1 MTDDS
6 LSRMTQAMGFREEQP
21 CDTSEEEAARSAPRC
36 DQESP
41 AAPAAESGNNTSM
54 DDELE
59 RVLAQSRVSAESE
72 AQARRQREDE
82 AFERALAASSSVEG
96 QQLSEAER
104 YAQEERDL
112 LKALELSQIGS
123 AGPPGEGSSSGTSHL
138 TDLQLNGA
146 ASTPRSMP
154 VAVAGPS
161 HLTAE
166 HTGSTAIA
174 SMRQVQSGSPVLPT
188 SPSPPVPPLVHRT
201 SSHRSG
207 PKPLPLPPNGNVLQ
221 PETPRSSPP
230 PSVTGSSIRS
240 RLPNPFDD
248 CMSIAEVPQESPGWG
263 SPPSSIPYNHTHQA
277 FPFDASHQP
286 QQPVNRQKVPRVTST
301 SSFASG
307 PSWSEGSHGGLPE
320 WPQNPSSSTFDLE
333 SSQDSHSHGD
343 HVDQLREEEKVS
355 DDVLIGFPRLAPL
368 SSGRVFPQVVQVSAE
383 SGLETFSIQAKSYRS
398 LITYLCWCVHPFLM
412 SPQVAELGRSAKER
426 RLSHHL

>member
-6 LSRMTQAMGFREEQP
+6 LSRMAQAMGFREEQAS
-21 CDTSEEEAARSAPRC
+21 DISEQEAARSAPRY
-36 DQESP
+36 DQVSP
-41 AAPAAESGNNTSM
+41 AAPAAEPGNNNNNNSM

-59 RVLAQSRVSAESE
+59 AVLAQSRASAESE
-72 AQARRQREDE
+72 ARARRQREDE

-123 AGPPGEGSSSGTSHL
+123 AGPYDGVAGEGSSGTSHL
-138 TDLQLNGA
+138 TDLQLNGGT
-146 ASTPRSMP
+146 STPMP
-154 VAVAGPS
+154 AIHTGPS
-161 HLTAE
+161 QLTAE

-188 SPSPPVPPLVHRT
+188 SPSPPLPPSSVHRT
-201 SSHRSG
+201 SSHKSG
-207 PKPLPLPPNGNVLQ
+207 HKPLPLPPNGNVLQ
-221 PETPRSSPP
+221 PETPGSSPP
-230 PSVTGSSIRS
+230 PSITSPSIHS

-248 CMSIAEVPQESPGWG
+248 CMSIAEVPQESEPGFG
-263 SPPSSIPYNHTHQA
+263 TPPTSIPYNHAHQA
-277 FPFDASHQP
+277 LPFDAYHYP
-286 QQPVNRQKVPRVTST
+286 RQQVSRQKVPRVTST

-307 PSWSEGSHGGLPE
+307 PSLSEGSHGGLHE

-333 SSQDSHSHGD
+333 SSQDSHGD
-343 HVDQLREEEKVS
+343 NAEQLRESEKVS

-383 SGLETFSIQAKSYRS
+383 PGLETFSIQAKSYRS
-398 LITYLCWCVHPFLM
+398 LITYLCWCATNPLFHLL
-412 SPQVAELGRSAKER
+412 SLAELVRT
-426 RLSHHL
+426 